1 MYDTN
6 RNDKIKDIYV
16 GSDKI
21 KEVYYKVK
29 RKGVGGNRRTIQEV
43 IGCIKTQALLKHI
56 SMLDADFITM
66 E

>member
-21 KEVYYKVK
+21 KEVYYGSEKVWGK
-29 RKGVGGNRRTIQEV
+29 
-43 IGCIKTQALLKHI
+43 
-56 SMLDADFITM
+56 
-66 E
+66 